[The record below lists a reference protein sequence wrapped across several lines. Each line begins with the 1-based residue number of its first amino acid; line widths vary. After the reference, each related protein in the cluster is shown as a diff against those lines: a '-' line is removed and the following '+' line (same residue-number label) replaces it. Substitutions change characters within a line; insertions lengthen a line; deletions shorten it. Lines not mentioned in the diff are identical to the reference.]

1 MELARQIS
9 MQRLIKIF
17 IHLLK
22 PFNAFIQKNRVNY
35 PLNICQFRNIIR
47 FSYLKSLL
55 HHTQF
60 HFYRI
65 LHIHQKHR
73 NFNYRVGNFSY
84 NSHSTKIHFFSLL
97 RKPIAK
103 HFPKLVFT
111 IWAPYRA
118 FAHSPRGSLRSPL
131 RAIRSITGAGICV
144 LWSFNCKFDYPALTN
159 LVIVFI
165 SKKTP
170 RYSFVV
176 QLSAFVT
183 VFFNFLPVAS
193 LVIYYNQVFLNI

>member
-17 IHLLK
+17 IHVLK

-84 NSHSTKIHFFSLL
+84 NSHSTKIHFFHYSENQLL
-97 RKPIAK
+97 P
-103 HFPKLVFT
+103 
-111 IWAPYRA
+111 
-118 FAHSPRGSLRSPL
+118 S
-131 RAIRSITGAGICV
+131 
-144 LWSFNCKFDYPALTN
+144 
-159 LVIVFI
+159 
-165 SKKTP
+165 
-170 RYSFVV
+170 
-176 QLSAFVT
+176 
-183 VFFNFLPVAS
+183 VAS
-193 LVIYYNQVFLNI
+193 AGYPLYHGCGHLCFVEF